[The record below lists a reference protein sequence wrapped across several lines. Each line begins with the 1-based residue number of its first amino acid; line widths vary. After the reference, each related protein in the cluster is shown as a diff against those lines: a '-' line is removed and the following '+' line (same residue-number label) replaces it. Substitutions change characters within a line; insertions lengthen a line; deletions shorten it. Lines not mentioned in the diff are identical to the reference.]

1 MPPTAPGPN
10 EMLAIEAVRLFRYG
24 VDNRAGVPTVGPSP
38 ISLRRA
44 LHSLMSLI
52 WETDPAAVKL
62 HRAGDTH
69 LSLFEMHLLYVISE
83 HVHGSGDTVDELLDW
98 WFPRRLF
105 DASKACL
112 ADIRAVLDDLDMT
125 FDSRSWVRETLI
137 AIMEKRTKSA
147 RPAPSAAYP
156 RPAGARTRSAISLH

>member
-1 MPPTAPGPN
+1 MPSTAPGPN
-10 EMLAIEAVRLFRYG
+10 EMLAIEAARLFRYG
-24 VDNRAGVPTVGPSP
+24 VDDRSGVPTVGPSP
-38 ISLRRA
+38 IALRNA

-83 HVHGSGDTVDELLDW
+83 HGHGSGETVDELLDW
-98 WFPRRLF
+98 WFPKRLF
-105 DASKACL
+105 EASKACL
-112 ADIRAVLDDLDMT
+112 ADIRTVLDGLDLH
-125 FDSRSWVRETLI
+125 FDSRPWVRATLI

-156 RPAGARTRSAISLH
+156 RPAGARPRSAISLH